1 MAVTTEVRNTDVV
14 TPNDE
19 DVRLLCSF
27 RHFLGHCLFLHVR
40 TSFALRSGAE
50 GGSAAVGGL
59 SGRALA
65 NRSLIATDAKIGHVF
80 PAAEQLGS
88 FRELLGELELGLV
101 FVRLLRL
108 SKQGC
113 RRRLETS

>member
-1 MAVTTEVRNTDVV
+1 MTVTTEVRNTDVV
-14 TPNDE
+14 TPNDQ

-40 TSFALRSGAE
+40 TSFAPRSGEE
-50 GGSAAVGGL
+50 GGSAAAGD
-59 SGRALA
+59 SYGRDPA
-65 NRSLIATDAKIGHVF
+65 NGSLIATDANIGHLF

-88 FRELLGELELGLV
+88 LRELLGELRLGLV

-113 RRRLETS
+113 RGA